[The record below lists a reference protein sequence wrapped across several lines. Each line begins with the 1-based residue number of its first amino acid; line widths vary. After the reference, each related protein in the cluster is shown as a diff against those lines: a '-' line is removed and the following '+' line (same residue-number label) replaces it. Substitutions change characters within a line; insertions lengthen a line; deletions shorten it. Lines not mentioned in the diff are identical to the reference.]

1 MSEGKVTAVGITALD
16 AADSNG
22 LPFQLRVPVWL
33 VPTMEFKLV
42 SVGELRTHG
51 IGFHVPPSHDTY
63 HAAYAAG
70 NDTTTTNL
78 PFELLSDTTSGYAV
92 WDPAQ
97 CCGAKEIHEHY
108 RRIELRA
115 KAD

>member
-1 MSEGKVTAVGITALD
+1 
-16 AADSNG
+16 
-22 LPFQLRVPVWL
+22 
-33 VPTMEFKLV
+33 MEFKLV

-78 PFELLSDTTSGYAV
+78 PFVLHEYDGDNDDAINTANATIDSRATTTMTTTTSLT
-92 WDPAQ
+92 D
-97 CCGAKEIHEHY
+97 Y
-108 RRIELRA
+108 RA
-115 KAD
+115 